1 VTEIILPV
9 KSGSGLLEEIARD
22 EPRPGSISVWWLGQ
36 SGYAIKSR
44 SGLLVVDPYLSE
56 HLTTKYA
63 GTDKPHVRMTEA
75 PLRAG
80 ELTCVD
86 VILASHKH
94 SDHLDP
100 GTVPDLMEAS
110 PKAKLVVP
118 KSLLIHAF
126 QLGIAQSR
134 LVGLDVGETF
144 KIAGF
149 RIRAVP
155 SAHEGL
161 DTDANGHHLYL
172 GFVVEVEG
180 LRIYHSGDT
189 LAYDGLVNHL
199 GPGRFDVMF
208 LPINGR
214 DPKRGVA
221 GNMTAAE
228 AVDLAARVGPR
239 FVVPHHYDM
248 FTFNTVPVGEFE
260 AEARRLPLGV
270 SSKVLRCGERWEVGP
285 WV

>member
-1 VTEIILPV
+1 VTELIRPV
-9 KSGSGLLEEIARD
+9 SSGLALLEEIDRD
-22 EPRPGSISVWWLGQ
+22 EPRPGSISIWWLGQ

-63 GTDKPHVRMTEA
+63 ATDKPHVRMTVSPFRGHE
-75 PLRAG
+75 LAG
-80 ELTCVD
+80 VD

-100 GTVPDLMEAS
+100 GTTPDLLAS
-110 PKAKLVVP
+110 SPGARLVLPRAIVG
-118 KSLLIHAF
+118 HAAG
-126 QLGIAQSR
+126 LGIAADR
-134 LVGLDVGETF
+134 LVGLDAGETF

-149 RIRAVP
+149 RIRAFP

-161 DTDANGHHLYL
+161 DTDAEGHHLYL
-172 GFVVEVEG
+172 GFVVESEG

-189 LAYDGLVNHL
+189 LAYDGLVDHL

-214 DPKRGVA
+214 DPARGVA

-228 AVDLAARVGPR
+228 AVDLARRVEPR

-248 FTFNTVPVGEFE
+248 FTFNTVPVGDFE
-260 AEARRLPLGV
+260 VEAKRLPLGV
-270 SSKVLRCGERWEVGP
+270 SSKVLLCGERWEVGP